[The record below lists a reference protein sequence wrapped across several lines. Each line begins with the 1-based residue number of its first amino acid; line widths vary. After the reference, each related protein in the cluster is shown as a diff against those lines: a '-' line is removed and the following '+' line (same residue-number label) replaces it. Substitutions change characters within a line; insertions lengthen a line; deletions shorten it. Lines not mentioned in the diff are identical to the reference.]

1 MKCEAIYMHSSEFS
15 VRKMCRVLELCESSY
30 YQWLRG
36 ERKRRQRVKEEQELI
51 VKVKEVFEE
60 NKCVYGCRKM
70 RIALEKKGILLS
82 EWKVRR
88 IMRENGMYPVSMKKY
103 KPGKKSKSDGKYYD
117 NLLSQNF
124 SCDHMNEKWVG
135 DITYIKTCLGWVYL
149 AVVMDLY
156 NREIIGYAVS
166 KHIDSELTK
175 RALDNAVMKMGKPQG
190 VIFHTDRGSQYS
202 SKAYQKELNK
212 YGIKG
217 SMSKAGYP
225 YDNSAMESFFASMK
239 KEYFS
244 RREYATM
251 EAVEDHVFYYIE
263 MFYNR
268 KRLHSTLGYMSPVA
282 YRLKNAVKKA
292 A

>member
-1 MKCEAIYMHSSEFS
+1 
-15 VRKMCRVLELCESSY
+15 
-30 YQWLRG
+30 
-36 ERKRRQRVKEEQELI
+36 
-51 VKVKEVFEE
+51 
-60 NKCVYGCRKM
+60 
-70 RIALEKKGILLS
+70 
-82 EWKVRR
+82 
-88 IMRENGMYPVSMKKY
+88 
-103 KPGKKSKSDGKYYD
+103 
-117 NLLSQNF
+117 
-124 SCDHMNEKWVG
+124 
-135 DITYIKTCLGWVYL
+135 
-149 AVVMDLY
+149 MDLY

-190 VIFHTDRGSQYS
+190 VIFHSDRGSQYS

-244 RREYATM
+244 RREYATI

-282 YRLKNAVKKA
+282 YRLKNAVKKVA
-292 A
+292 